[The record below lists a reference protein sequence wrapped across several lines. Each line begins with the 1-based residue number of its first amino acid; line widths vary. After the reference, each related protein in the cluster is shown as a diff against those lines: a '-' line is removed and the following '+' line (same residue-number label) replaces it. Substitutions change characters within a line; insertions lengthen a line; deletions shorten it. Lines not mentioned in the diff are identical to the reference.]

1 MSSTY
6 PKVLILGQFFHK
18 KSGSGITM
26 TNLFMG
32 WDKDRIAVAAS
43 ELINPDYSVCE
54 NYYNLGESEIERGFP
69 FNLLMRNDVSKS
81 GVVRQKAGQNQ
92 QSNTG
97 LNNTS
102 ISRKDR
108 VLLFTGQ
115 MHRRRK
121 FVCSQQFLTWIDE
134 FSPDLIYSQ
143 LASYELIRFLG
154 DLSRQI
160 NKPMVFHIMDDW
172 PVTITISQ
180 NSLFRKHWE
189 TKIDK
194 ELRYLLS
201 QANALM
207 SISEYM
213 SKEYYSRYGMEF
225 IPFHNPIDVKHWL
238 LPDKT
243 YEHEGAFKLLY
254 AGRIGTG
261 LQNSLMEVAAA
272 VGELNTEGLNI
283 VFHIQATND
292 NPVLKQLGQF
302 EFVSIRK
309 PVPYNEL
316 PLIFGEADLLLLPN
330 DFDQKSVSFLKYSMP
345 TKASEYMAS
354 GTPVLVYSSIE
365 TAVTRHALQYHW
377 AVVVSQ
383 NKKEVL
389 KAAIKNIYADK
400 DLRIS
405 LGNGAREL
413 AIQKFDSN
421 IIRANFKSVLLNSIG
436 KKNLQ

>member
-1 MSSTY
+1 
-6 PKVLILGQFFHK
+6 
-18 KSGSGITM
+18 
-26 TNLFMG
+26 
-32 WDKDRIAVAAS
+32 
-43 ELINPDYSVCE
+43 
-54 NYYNLGESEIERGFP
+54 
-69 FNLLMRNDVSKS
+69 
-81 GVVRQKAGQNQ
+81 
-92 QSNTG
+92 
-97 LNNTS
+97 
-102 ISRKDR
+102 
-108 VLLFTGQ
+108 
-115 MHRRRK
+115 
-121 FVCSQQFLTWIDE
+121 
-134 FSPDLIYSQ
+134 
-143 LASYELIRFLG
+143 
-154 DLSRQI
+154 
-160 NKPMVFHIMDDW
+160 
-172 PVTITISQ
+172 
-180 NSLFRKHWE
+180 LFRKHWE

-194 ELRYLLS
+194 ELRHLLS

-213 SKEYYSRYGMEF
+213 SKEYYYRYGMEF

-243 YEHEGAFKLLY
+243 YEPEGAFKLLY

-261 LQNSLMEVAAA
+261 LQNSLLEVAAA

-292 NPVLKQLGQF
+292 NPVLKQLGRF

-354 GTPVLVYSSIE
+354 GTPILVYSSIE

-400 DLRIS
+400 DLRMS
-405 LGNGAREL
+405 LGNSAREL